1 MGNPEP
7 SEGPCYSPRM
17 AELPAVSEV
26 ILSEEEI
33 RRRVDEIGVQIS
45 ADYRDREPLVVAVLR
60 GAAIFHADL
69 VRRLGPQIRI
79 DFIAVSSYGAE
90 TESSGEVM
98 LVKDLETSV
107 HDTDLILVEDIVDTG
122 LTLDYLV
129 RLIQSR
135 RPRSL
140 RVCSLLSKTSRR
152 KLPVCIDYLGF
163 EIPDRFVVGYG
174 LDFDQRF
181 RNLPYLGAIDGI

>member
-1 MGNPEP
+1 MGSPEP
-7 SEGPCYSPRM
+7 SEGPCYSPGM

-152 KLPVCIDYLGF
+152 KLPVRIDYLGF

>member
-1 MGNPEP
+1 
-7 SEGPCYSPRM
+7 
-17 AELPAVSEV
+17 
-26 ILSEEEI
+26 
-33 RRRVDEIGVQIS
+33 
-45 ADYRDREPLVVAVLR
+45 
-60 GAAIFHADL
+60 
-69 VRRLGPQIRI
+69 
-79 DFIAVSSYGAE
+79 
-90 TESSGEVM
+90 M

-152 KLPVCIDYLGF
+152 KLPVRIDYLGF